1 MDVLGFPNPREL
13 RSRRLRRG
21 RAGGAGEFVHPDVRP
36 LYDVPVRDLDCVGWP
51 CNVGTLRDVEDPLIR
66 EVIGWD
72 VRQENAVSLPSRC
85 LLIGVA
91 LGCSRPIIL

>member
-1 MDVLGFPNPREL
+1 M
-13 RSRRLRRG
+13 
-21 RAGGAGEFVHPDVRP
+21 HPDVRP

-51 CNVGTLRDVEDPLIR
+51 CNVETLRDAEDPLIR

-85 LLIGVA
+85 LLIGVTI
-91 LGCSRPIIL
+91 GCSRPIIL